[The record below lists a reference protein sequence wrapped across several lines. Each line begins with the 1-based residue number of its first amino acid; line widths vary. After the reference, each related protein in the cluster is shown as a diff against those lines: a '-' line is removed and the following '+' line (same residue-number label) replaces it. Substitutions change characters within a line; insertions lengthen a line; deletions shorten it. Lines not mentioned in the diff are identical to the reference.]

1 MPSKPIRFTALGL
14 VLLGLAFLAAPCLA
28 NADESRLA
36 VQSLR
41 CAAIFSIFSQ
51 KSGLEESVQ
60 TSVKK
65 AIPFFEKIYLKEF
78 TSDPV
83 NLSRQL
89 SDRMAQTISGLIEEI
104 KTRRPYLEEEG
115 VVCGAWAEGLID
127 QKLDGFF
134 TPVYPKV
141 LSPQARSKYTEFSR
155 NAWGP

>member
-1 MPSKPIRFTALGL
+1 VPASLLKTLLAL
-14 VLLGLAFLAAPCLA
+14 LLLSAQAGVARA
-28 NADESRLA
+28 NDSRLA

-51 KSGLEESVQ
+51 KSGLDESVQ
-60 TSVKK
+60 NSVKT

-78 TSDPV
+78 TSDPLD
-83 NLSRQL
+83 LSRQL
-89 SDRMAQTISGLIEEI
+89 GDRMAQTKSGLVEEL

>member
-1 MPSKPIRFTALGL
+1 VTESALKS
-14 VLLGLAFLAAPCLA
+14 LLALLLLSTQVCLA

-51 KSGLEESVQ
+51 KTGLDETVQ
-60 TSVKK
+60 TSVKT

-89 SDRMAQTISGLIEEI
+89 SERMAQTKSGLIEEI

-127 QKLDGFF
+127 QKLDVFF